1 MLFLLHNCAIA
12 QDMSVK
18 DINLGT
24 IEFSKSRDE
33 IQKLIRE
40 VLVWGISNESIDLLP
55 TIKNAKENVY
65 IGFDMKRLKENLNK
79 LEQTGF
85 FSKDFIE
92 NYNHIIRTIDKKLRN
107 KELEEWHIGDL
118 PTFKFVNGI
127 NPWCQCQGFSKE
139 NVGNVEIIKIDNSSG
154 DLKWQWEKG
163 SSWQD
168 FIVRVVKENN
178 KWKITYMEGFDYK
191 ECIK

>member
-1 MLFLLHNCAIA
+1 
-12 QDMSVK
+12 
-18 DINLGT
+18 
-24 IEFSKSRDE
+24 
-33 IQKLIRE
+33 
-40 VLVWGISNESIDLLP
+40 
-55 TIKNAKENVY
+55 
-65 IGFDMKRLKENLNK
+65 MKRLKENLNK

-118 PTFKFVNGI
+118 PTFNFINGI